1 MFAPS
6 GLGVREGVLALFL
19 APVMPNSVALVVS
32 VATRLW
38 LTVAE
43 LAAAGIAYSLVR
55 SASPSELPGVGP
67 ERTTPVEGGLEDSE

>member
-1 MFAPS
+1 
-6 GLGVREGVLALFL
+6 
-19 APVMPNSVALVVS
+19 MPNSVALVVS

-55 SASPSELPGVGP
+55 
-67 ERTTPVEGGLEDSE
+67 RGGMAPTD